1 MTTAFF
7 KTYDQVGIK
16 EDISDVITNISPTLT
31 PFQTLLKSEKVH
43 NTVFQWQEDSLNAVG
58 DNARVE
64 GFTAV
69 DDNMVPTVMRKNYT
83 QIMSKTI
90 NVSAT
95 SDAVSTYGRAK
106 ETAYQLSKK
115 SAELK
120 REFEYALVGKAQNA
134 YAGTSSAAR
143 TFANVFGLYE
153 DGTTPVISADTTVT
167 TDSDA
172 GTAGNQAG
180 PLTEDNVLL
189 ANQKLYEA
197 GSDAGYIMVKPADSL
212 LISAFAK
219 AAGRYREIPNG
230 MQGDKTLVN
239 TIDLYV
245 SPFGEQKVVINRW
258 LKADRA
264 LIFKPEMFRLATLR
278 PFTRELLAK
287 TGDSDRHLI
296 VGEFSMKLLNTK
308 GVAQITNLTGS
319 NGNLPA

>member
-1 MTTAFF
+1 MTTSFF

-43 NTVFQWQEDSLNAVG
+43 NTVFQWQEDSLSAVG
-58 DNARVE
+58 DNAKVE
-64 GFTAV
+64 GFTAA

-83 QIMSKTI
+83 QIMGKTI

-143 TFANVFGLYE
+143 TFANVFGMYE
-153 DGTTPVISADTTVT
+153 DGTTPVISSTVT
-167 TDSDA
+167 IDATADGDSPA
-172 GTAGNQAG
+172 SAALSENNILAANQA
-180 PLTEDNVLL
+180 
-189 ANQKLYEA
+189 LYEA
-197 GSDAGYIMVKPADSL
+197 GSDASYIMVKPADSL

-219 AAGRYREIPNG
+219 AAGRYREITNG
-230 MQGDKTLVN
+230 TAGDKTLVN
-239 TIDLYV
+239 AIDLYV
-245 SPFGEQKVVINRW
+245 SPFGEQKVIINRW

-308 GVAQITNLTGS
+308 GVAQVTNLSGT
-319 NGNLPA
+319 NGNLP

>member
-1 MTTAFF
+1 MSTFF

-43 NTVFQWQEDSLNAVG
+43 NTVFQWQEDSLAAVG

-64 GFTAV
+64 GFTAA
-69 DDNMVPTVMRKNYT
+69 DDNMTPTVMRQNYT

-120 REFEYALVGKAQNA
+120 REFEYALIGKAQNA
-134 YAGTSSAAR
+134 AAGSSSVAR
-143 TFANVFGLYE
+143 TFANVFGNYA
-153 DGTTPVISADTTVT
+153 DGTTPVISADTTVA
-167 TDSDA
+167 TDGNGATA
-172 GTAGNQAG
+172 GTPAGD
-180 PLTEDNVLL
+180 LTEDNVLA

-197 GSDAGYIMVKPADSL
+197 GSDASYIMVKPADSL
-212 LISAFAK
+212 LVAAFAK

-230 MQGDKTLVN
+230 MAGDKTLVN
-239 TIDLYV
+239 AIDLYV

-258 LKADRA
+258 MKADRA
-264 LIFKPEMFRLATLR
+264 LVFKPEMFRLVTLR

-287 TGDSDRHLI
+287 AGDSDRHLI

-308 GVAQITNLTGS
+308 GVAQITNLSGT
-319 NGNLPA
+319 NGNLPS